1 MAKRL
6 DDTSMHGLLGYS
18 VARADISLRR
28 AFMEVGRELD
38 VRPAEYSALVVLAH
52 NDDVS
57 PGALGKALSISAPNL
72 AVMLER
78 LNTRGLISRTPRK
91 EDRRGH
97 VIKLTVAGKQLVKRG
112 KALEPLAEGRVTSR
126 LTPAERALLVEL
138 LQKIVE

>member
-6 DDTSMHGLLGYS
+6 DDSAMHGLLGYS
-18 VARADISLRR
+18 VAKADISLRR
-28 AFMEVGRELD
+28 AFLEVGKALE
-38 VRPAEYSALVVLAH
+38 VRPAEYSAMVVLAS

-57 PGALGKALSISAPNL
+57 PGALGRALSISAPNL

-78 LNTRGLISRTPRK
+78 LEARSLISRTTRK

-97 VIKLTVAGKQLVKRG
+97 VIKLTNAGKQLVKRG
-112 KALEPLAEGRVTSR
+112 KVLEPLAESKVTAR

-138 LQKIVE
+138 LQKLVE